1 MQPVPSP
8 RRRPA
13 PTVRPPRAAP
23 RGRCRLALVAGIASA
38 VALSPAV
45 ASAAK
50 VRGPGP
56 WQASNTYLVRAD
68 LDGRSAPRTNAV
80 VRVNHVRAG
89 QWIRIT
95 CQTTGQRAYGSN
107 VWIKTGGLYVP
118 DHYVKTYTDGLLS
131 GVPRCGGA
139 PTPQPRPAGPSQATL
154 AAAISTVTYER
165 VYGSQYRLQ
174 KAAFPR
180 RSYPSG
186 PGIIWKNN
194 GCSVPA
200 KLVDL
205 ELGGGRI
212 PKGKPVAFYAGI
224 FEKSCDRHDFG
235 YRNYGTDSGGRA
247 LDPTEA
253 RRASI
258 DSRFLSNMDHQCRK
272 VFSRKYVEAIQRGA
286 CYKAA
291 DVFKLA
297 VSKRGQPNFF

>member
-1 MQPVPSP
+1 MPVAPP
-8 RRRPA
+8 RRR
-13 PTVRPPRAAP
+13 VVLAAAVS
-23 RGRCRLALVAGIASA
+23 ALVLA
-38 VALSPAV
+38 PAT
-45 ASAAK
+45 ADAAK

-68 LDGRSAPRTNAV
+68 LDGRAAPRLNPVA
-80 VRVNHVRAG
+80 RVDHVKAG
-89 QWIRIT
+89 QWIRVQ
-95 CQTTGQRAYGSN
+95 CQVVGQRAYGSK

-118 DHYVKTYTDGLLS
+118 DHYVKTYTDGFLP
-131 GVPRCGGA
+131 GVPTCGA
-139 PTPQPRPAGPSQATL
+139 TEPQPAPQPKGPSQATL

-165 VYGSQYRLQ
+165 VYGSHYRLK

-180 RSYPSG
+180 ATYPSG
-186 PGIIWKNN
+186 PGILWKNN
-194 GCSVPA
+194 GCSVPK

-235 YRNYGTDSGGRA
+235 YRNYGTNSGGRA

-258 DSRFLSNMDHQCRK
+258 DSRFLSNMDHQCRT